1 MDQVSNWINLS
12 LIWAQLVKNPPAVKE
27 TQEAQFTSLCHEDPL
42 EKEMA
47 IHSSILDQEI
57 PWTEESGGLQ
67 SMGSQ
72 RVEYNWVTKH
82 STGVEVDRKL
92 SWY

>member
-47 IHSSILDQEI
+47 IHSSILDQDS
-57 PWTEESGGLQ
+57 PWGRKESNTTE
-67 SMGSQ
+67 
-72 RVEYNWVTKH
+72 W
-82 STGVEVDRKL
+82 L
-92 SWY
+92 SAAQGWR